1 MPDNRPRYPEETD
14 MNLTME
20 QRRHVAKWL
29 YRARW
34 ILIAKVVAQAKL
46 NDYTAEEKRRK
57 DQEMERL
64 QERFEGA
71 IKSLPVWLRSERFLA
86 KHVVAPAERH
96 FKRVGILQCA
106 RELKA
111 LGQNWMP

>member
-1 MPDNRPRYPEETD
+1 
-14 MNLTME
+14 MNLTAS
-20 QRRHVAKWL
+20 QRRHVGKWI

-34 ILIAKVVAQAKL
+34 ILIAKVVTEARM
-46 NDYTAEEKRRK
+46 NDTTELERRRK

-71 IKSLPVWLRSERFLA
+71 VKSLPIWLRSERFLN
-86 KHVVAPAERH
+86 KHVLEPAERH

-106 RELKA
+106 RELRNLA
-111 LGQNWMP
+111 DTWRP